1 MCVLVGWSRALVS
14 CEGVRVAR
22 GACARYLCVL
32 TSPYCPLLRSRGVTA
47 STLLCY
53 REYDTPDGT
62 SARFLP
68 LIAAATD
75 HPSSQQREMLP
86 AGAATGRSCALPSTS
101 SAFVARAQRVA
112 HEQLPLSDH
121 RGQSSGHC
129 SNEQSHRCCSSCKSW
144 PSLRLRFC
152 SHRFVVVLRNSSLFR
167 RMQTRRVC
175 RYSFCGQL
183 Q

>member
-1 MCVLVGWSRALVS
+1 MRNRAGGRGRANLRCAPVIAVSSQKSARRTNRLSLCVGWSRALVS

-53 REYDTPDGT
+53 REYDMPDGT

-68 LIAAATD
+68 LTAAALERVVATED
-75 HPSSQQREMLP
+75 HMLP

-121 RGQSSGHC
+121 RGHSSGRR

-144 PSLRLRFC
+144 LSL
-152 SHRFVVVLRNSSLFR
+152 
-167 RMQTRRVC
+167 
-175 RYSFCGQL
+175 
-183 Q
+183 